1 MQITFT
7 AVRGDV
13 TPDMREY
20 AIKKLDKLGKFETQG
35 VMDAHVQLSIE
46 QPWFEAET
54 FVNVKNSGRIIA
66 KNRADDMF
74 KAIDGMVEKLERQ
87 MKDLK
92 EKRSDTRKRASQR
105 AQAVMMDQAIDTA
118 YTVPSDEK
126 DAE

>member
-1 MQITFT
+1 MQITLT

-13 TPDMREY
+13 TPDMKDY
-20 AIKKLDKLGKFETQG
+20 ATKKLSKLGKFLTQG

-54 FVNVKNSGRIIA
+54 VLHVKNSGRLVA
-66 KNRADDMF
+66 KSKADDMF

-105 AQAVMMDQAIDTA
+105 AQAVMMEEAIQQAFSI
-118 YTVPSDEK
+118 PNDEK
-126 DAE
+126 EEE